1 MLKARRGPPN
11 KSVLAI
17 LLEKIW
23 NEVLAKFIIQIVA
36 RINPFFTAATTAA
49 TTAAAEI
56 SNVLLV
62 E

>member
-1 MLKARRGPPN
+1 MLKARRGPPIRSPN
-11 KSVLAI
+11 QSVLAI

-49 TTAAAEI
+49 AEI
-56 SNVLLV
+56 SDVLLV